1 MCDLSP
7 IRNWLLGIIAAI
19 TGALALVIV
28 AAVLQGSWWTAW
40 AARFPMAG
48 VAALT
53 AGAAIMCA
61 AAISALNAY
70 CACTGAK
77 CAGACTNMRNTLT
90 AAAVVLGI
98 QAAAAAA
105 AAIFGGN
112 SVTMI
117 IMTGAFLILLALIIS
132 ALAFLGALNGCM
144 MPMPKP
150 PQMGGA
156 GAAGGFGG

>member
-7 IRNWLLGIIAAI
+7 IRNWLIAIITAI

-48 VAALT
+48 VAAL
-53 AGAAIMCA
+53 AGSAAVMCGL
-61 AAISALNAY
+61 AISALNAY

-90 AAAVVLGI
+90 AAGIVLGI
-98 QAAAAAA
+98 QAAAAAT
-105 AAIFGGN
+105 AAIVGGS

-117 IMTGAFLILLALIIS
+117 IITGALLIELALIIS
-132 ALAFLGALNGCM
+132 ALAFLGSLSGCM

-150 PQMGGA
+150 PQMGPI
-156 GAAGGFGG
+156 GG